1 MTVGSCSADGCKKN
15 SVINLNGKGYCKQ
28 CYLKIVD
35 GEKPCQNPPPV
46 HQN

>member
-35 GEKPCQNPPPV
+35 GEKKSSPKP
-46 HQN
+46 